1 MVSLACWAAGQG
13 RPPGIYRRRQ
23 RAAGDSASRLV
34 QEFDE
39 LIQER
44 TLSQKI
50 LGFSISFSTWPW
62 FLRISSRSMM
72 PSLRSIHVTG

>member
-44 TLSQKI
+44 